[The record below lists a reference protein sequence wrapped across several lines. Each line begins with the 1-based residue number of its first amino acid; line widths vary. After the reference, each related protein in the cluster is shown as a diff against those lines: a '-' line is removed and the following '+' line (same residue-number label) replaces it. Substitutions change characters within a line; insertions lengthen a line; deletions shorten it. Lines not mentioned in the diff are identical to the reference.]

1 MAEITKPVDIN
12 KIWASAGDVLAPSD
26 SKIATGWQV
35 EIPARQY
42 FNYIDWKQDAAI
54 AHINQHGIPVWD
66 NTTEYQYSL
75 SGTKSICMGS
85 DGTIYR
91 AKQVSINQN
100 PVTDTTDTYWEIAFA
115 NVADFYTQTQSDARY
130 LQKAAN
136 LSDLTNTATARTNLS
151 VYSQAQTYT
160 KTEVDAKTT
169 VASTAQAQALTTN
182 TTLITP
188 LSLFESFKGSN
199 QLVSGSS
206 GYQKMFGNFVIQWC
220 TGVGVVANAIGSTV
234 IISASFPLPFTSL
247 LNLQLTHD
255 IPSDAEAGEMA
266 YSIIAKSSSSA
277 SCKFTRISGSNSSG
291 TEQVT
296 ASFLAIGYI

>member
-42 FNYIDWKQDAAI
+42 FNYIDWKQDQAI

-91 AKQVSINQN
+91 AKQVNINQN

-115 NVADFYTQTQSDARY
+115 NVADFYTQTQSDSRY
-130 LQKAAN
+130 LQKSAN
-136 LSDLTNTATARTNLS
+136 LSDLINTATARTNLS

-169 VASTAQAQALTTN
+169 VASTLQSQQQTSNTVLLSPLRLLESFRGSNQALTLSGFQRIGDLVVQWAPVTAS
-182 TTLITP
+182 TSTP
-188 LSLFESFKGSN
+188 GTFTYPHPMLDVYYASVQMNDSTS
-199 QLVSGSS
+199 
-206 GYQKMFGNFVIQWC
+206 
-220 TGVGVVANAIGSTV
+220 IGSTSITSV
-234 IISASFPLPFTSL
+234 LGPAMYNSFTFKTQSTVAVNHLC
-247 LNLQLTHD
+247 
-255 IPSDAEAGEMA
+255 IVVG
-266 YSIIAKSSSSA
+266 
-277 SCKFTRISGSNSSG
+277 KF
-291 TEQVT
+291 
-296 ASFLAIGYI
+296 

>member
-1 MAEITKPVDIN
+1 MAEINKPLDIN

-42 FNYIDWKQDAAI
+42 FNYIDHKQDQAI
-54 AHINQHGIPVWD
+54 AHINQHGIAVWD

-100 PVTDTTDTYWEIAFA
+100 PVTDTSDTYWEIAFA
-115 NVADFYTQTQSDARY
+115 NTGDFYTKTETDNLY
-130 LQKAAN
+130 LAKASN

-169 VASTAQAQALTTN
+169 VASTAQAQAWTSN
-182 TTLITP
+182 TTLLTP
-188 LSLFESFKGSN
+188 LRLAEAFQGANRSTSSN
-199 QLVSGSS
+199 
-206 GYQKMFGNFVIQWC
+206 GYQKLPGGIIVQWFSVSNPA
-220 TGVGVVANAIGSTV
+220 TANATGTIATAFPTTFPTAVLGYSHMEFAVAANKTLFSADNVTTSGLDVHYIRQAGSTTSGCRIV
-234 IISASFPLPFTSL
+234 I
-247 LNLQLTHD
+247 
-255 IPSDAEAGEMA
+255 
-266 YSIIAKSSSSA
+266 
-277 SCKFTRISGSNSSG
+277 
-291 TEQVT
+291 V
-296 ASFLAIGYI
+296 GY

>member
-1 MAEITKPVDIN
+1 MAEITKPLDIN

-42 FNYIDWKQDAAI
+42 FNYIDHKQDAAI

-91 AKQVSINQN
+91 TKQVNTNQN

-115 NVADFYTQTQSDARY
+115 NVGDFYTQTQSDARY
-130 LQKAAN
+130 LQKSMN
-136 LSDLTNTATARTNLS
+136 LSDLVNPATARANLS

-160 KTEVDAKTT
+160 KPEVDAKTT
-169 VASTAQAQALTTN
+169 VASPGQAQAQTSNTVLISALRLSEAFQGLNQSFGAAGFQRLPGGLIIQWGAITVTSANTATPVVFSVPFPNSTMQRFVCPQSNSTTY
-182 TTLITP
+182 
-188 LSLFESFKGSN
+188 S
-199 QLVSGSS
+199 VSS
-206 GYQKMFGNFVIQWC
+206 GNTSLTGMNVLSSLANQAVAWFVI
-220 TGVGVVANAIGSTV
+220 
-234 IISASFPLPFTSL
+234 
-247 LNLQLTHD
+247 
-255 IPSDAEAGEMA
+255 
-266 YSIIAKSSSSA
+266 
-277 SCKFTRISGSNSSG
+277 
-291 TEQVT
+291 
-296 ASFLAIGYI
+296 GY

>member
-1 MAEITKPVDIN
+1 MAEINKPLDIN

-26 SKIATGWQV
+26 SKIATGWAV
-35 EIPARQY
+35 EIPPRQW

-66 NTTEYQYSL
+66 NVTEYQYSL

-115 NVADFYTQTQSDARY
+115 NVSDFYTQTQSDARY
-130 LQKAAN
+130 LQKSAN
-136 LSDLTNTATARTNLS
+136 LSDLVNSATARTNLS

-169 VASTAQAQALTTN
+169 IASALQTQQQVSNTVLLSPLGISTA
-182 TTLITP
+182 
-188 LSLFESFKGSN
+188 FKGSN
-199 QLVSGSS
+199 QQTTGAEGFQVFPGGLI
-206 GYQKMFGNFVIQWC
+206 IQWGYK
-220 TGVGVVANAIGSTV
+220 TLVANTPLLITLPKAFTSAVFSTQINAGATTLPIPTISAGIGGLTSFTAIASANCNCSWFAIGV
-234 IISASFPLPFTSL
+234 
-247 LNLQLTHD
+247 
-255 IPSDAEAGEMA
+255 
-266 YSIIAKSSSSA
+266 
-277 SCKFTRISGSNSSG
+277 
-291 TEQVT
+291 
-296 ASFLAIGYI
+296 